1 MQSMPYPMDPEWSP
15 FNPVSSD
22 DFRPHQ
28 QPCLSPS
35 GLCMFNLVWSCLTIY
50 AESLCLAYGPQ
61 VKM

>member
-15 FNPVSSD
+15 FNPMSSD

-35 GLCMFNLVWSCLTIY
+35 GLFSVCLILYGLVLQYMQNLC
-50 AESLCLAYGPQ
+50 A
-61 VKM
+61 